1 MADEA
6 RTSYYRTGE
15 FARMAAVTPR
25 TLRFYDRAGLLSPS
39 HYSESGYR
47 LYREEDLADLQQILA
62 LKFLGF
68 SLDEIREF
76 KHSGAEGFARA
87 LREQKEML
95 LDRRRQLDEV
105 IIAVER
111 AEDLLARGERDWQ
124 SVTEILEVIQT
135 EPKAEWVDRYFTPAQ
150 RKRMEELTD
159 GAFSEEARRKLAE
172 RPDWTEADQKRV
184 DARYAEIA
192 SELRRLVAGDARP
205 DGAEAQR
212 VAALQVEL
220 IEEFTRGDPEVASGL
235 TKFWEGF
242 ERLPAEERPPA
253 LPWTA
258 EEGELLRQALEIYR
272 KRRTTD

>member
-39 HYSESGYR
+39 RYSDSGYR
-47 LYREEDLADLQQILA
+47 LYSQEDLADLQQILA

-68 SLDEIREF
+68 SLEEIREF

-95 LDRRRQLDEV
+95 RDRRRQLAEA
-105 IIAVER
+105 ISAIER

-124 SVTEILEVIQT
+124 SVTEILEVLQS
-135 EPKAEWVDRYFTPAQ
+135 EPKAEWVDRYFTPAE

-159 GAFSEEARRKLAE
+159 GSYSDVARRKLAE
-172 RPDWTEADQKRV
+172 RPEWTEADQKRV

-192 SELRRLVAGDARP
+192 SELRRLVAENALP

-212 VAALQVEL
+212 VAALHVEL
-220 IEEFTRGDPEVASGL
+220 INEFTGGDPEVAAGL
-235 TKFWEGF
+235 ARFWEGF
-242 ERLPAEERPPA
+242 ERLPVEERPPA
-253 LPWTA
+253 LPWDA
-258 EEGELLRQALEIYR
+258 EEGELLRQALDIYR
-272 KRRTTD
+272 MRRSTD